1 MLKVFRKIRRNLME
15 TGKTSRYLKYAM
27 GEIVLVV
34 IGILIALQINNWN
47 QQRLDLYKETNLLK
61 ALKTDFSETKNR
73 LEETMALQQK
83 VVQYS
88 QTTLTYYETDLL
100 LKHRDSIAIYLPYGA
115 LSWWRA
121 EPVTGTYDAMISTGN
136 IELLRNENLKR
147 YLAAFDAEIK
157 SGFEDHE
164 YSMDLLNNLT
174 LEQSNYPINLSSN
187 VLREQIGL
195 SKITDTEILDQNLI
209 RDLERLK
216 ENKRFFG
223 LMSSKLAMDMN
234 RLERQ
239 EKMHKLS
246 IDILQIINNELKET
260 P

>member
-1 MLKVFRKIRRNLME
+1 M
-15 TGKTSRYLKYAM
+15 
-27 GEIVLVV
+27 
-34 IGILIALQINNWN
+34 
-47 QQRLDLYKETNLLK
+47 
-61 ALKTDFSETKNR
+61 
-73 LEETMALQQK
+73 
-83 VVQYS
+83 
-88 QTTLTYYETDLL
+88 
-100 LKHRDSIAIYLPYGA
+100 KHRDSIAIYLPYGA